1 MKVSKIMLI
10 GMGLPAL
17 LIICWLIIR
26 FSPINSFLG
35 QNRITDGLT
44 KNDTPLVTPTN
55 NDNLFKLTSPTSGS
69 TVTSPLT
76 LSGEARGTWF
86 FEGSFPVRLED
97 VNGNVVTS
105 TIATSSEEWMT
116 EEFIPFLAYLDFS
129 VTTDTQAIIVFQKDN
144 PSDIRANDREVRVP
158 VILKATEKEQMTV
171 KAFFTNTILDPEM
184 TCQKV
189 FAVDR
194 QVAKTTGVARSALE
208 ELLKGVNDS
217 EKSKGYFSN
226 LNTGITIKSLRIEN
240 KTAYVDFDK
249 KIEEGIGGSCRTS
262 AIRAQIIKTLQQFP
276 TISDVV
282 ISVEGRTED
291 ILQP

>member
-1 MKVSKIMLI
+1 MLI
-10 GMGLPAL
+10 GMSLPAL

-26 FSPINSFLG
+26 FSPINSFLV

-44 KNDTPLVTPTN
+44 KSDTPLVIPTN

-69 TVTSPLT
+69 TVTNPLT

-97 VNGNVVTS
+97 VNGNVITS

-129 VTTDTQAIIVFQKDN
+129 VTTDTQAIIVFKKDN
-144 PSDIRANDREVRVP
+144 PSDIRANDQEVRVP
-158 VILKATEKEQMTV
+158 VILKATTQEQMTV

-208 ELLKGVNDS
+208 ELLKGVNES

-249 KIEEGIGGSCRTS
+249 TIEEGMGGSCRTS

-276 TISDVV
+276 TISNVV

>member
-1 MKVSKIMLI
+1 MKISKIMLI
-10 GMGLPAL
+10 GMSLPAL

-26 FSPINSFLG
+26 FSPINSFLV

-44 KNDTPLVTPTN
+44 KSDTPLVIPTN

-69 TVTSPLT
+69 TVTNPLT

-97 VNGNVVTS
+97 VNGNVITS

-158 VILKATEKEQMTV
+158 VILKATTQEQMTV

-194 QVAKTTGVARSALE
+194 RVAKNTGVARSALE
-208 ELLKGVNDS
+208 ELLKGVNES

-249 KIEEGIGGSCRTS
+249 TIEEGMGGSCRTS